1 MSEIL
6 EKTIMETL
14 SKIIGFFAN
23 PLESL
28 AMELFQ
34 WVFGGMNSG
43 LLAAFD
49 NPILLALC
57 YVANA
62 CSWCIFIFG
71 LPFYFLKI
79 VKEERRNWAVI
90 FTCVVNTVIFIALN
104 QLLAKVCFIIPS
116 MIIAGLKLNLYVQF
130 DSFRDL
136 FSGIWDTFAP
146 DFNAIVFI
154 ILIIAVIAFGVV
166 TLMRVGAMF
175 TQMLIAPFYVSYVL
189 LGDNQKVSEWI
200 LGTVAAGFTY
210 VLQYA
215 LFYAGIMILRF
226 GGGDLTN
233 ICIALS
239 SVFSSFAAPKA
250 LQKFGWSSGAA
261 HTFQST
267 ASSVSMM
274 AMRFMPRGV

>member
-6 EKTIMETL
+6 EKSIMETL
-14 SKIIGFFAN
+14 SKIIGFFTS

-57 YVANA
+57 YIANA

-90 FTCVVNTVIFIALN
+90 FTCIVNTIVFIALN

-116 MIIAGLKLNLYVQF
+116 MIIAGLKLNLYAQI
-130 DSFRDL
+130 DSFQDL
-136 FSGIWDTFAP
+136 LSGIGNMVIP
-146 DFNAIVFI
+146 DFNVILLI
-154 ILIIAVIAFGVV
+154 ILVIAVIAFGVV

-175 TQMLIAPFYVSYVL
+175 TQMLIAPFYVAYVL

-215 LFYAGIMILRF
+215 LFYAGIMILWF
-226 GGGDLTN
+226 GSGLTN
-233 ICIALS
+233 TCIALS
-239 SVFSSFAAPKA
+239 SMLASFAAPKA

-267 ASSVSMM
+267 ATSVSML